1 MGCYPETIG
10 KTGITKTDAALTL
23 TVLVVAAFGIR
34 PLLAVTVKMKVPTV
48 VGVPDNTPVV
58 VSNVRPVGTV
68 PVMAK
73 VGAGNPDA
81 ACV

>member
-10 KTGITKTDAALTL
+10 KTGTAVTS
-23 TVLVVAAFGIR
+23 TVLVVAAFGAN
-34 PLLAVTVKMKVPTV
+34 PLLAVTVKVKVPIV

-58 VSNVRPVGTV
+58 VFNVRPVGTV

-73 VGAGNPDA
+73 VGAGGPDA
-81 ACV
+81 A